1 MIPFFRVLNASDLT
15 CYDAVMKRAIAHAV
29 ENKANPEKAGA
40 CESAHLAKVVA
51 AKHSHSKAA
60 RQAAFG
66 KMASHMPAAQAVSQ
80 AKLISKVNPAEFRI
94 VRMPG

>member
-1 MIPFFRVLNASDLT
+1 
-15 CYDAVMKRAIAHAV
+15 MKRAIANAV
-29 ENKANPEKAGA
+29 AKSAKPEKTGVRD
-40 CESAHLAKVVA
+40 SVHLAKVVA
-51 AKHSHSKAA
+51 AKPSYSKAA

-66 KMASHMPAAQAVSQ
+66 KIASHMSAAKAVSQ